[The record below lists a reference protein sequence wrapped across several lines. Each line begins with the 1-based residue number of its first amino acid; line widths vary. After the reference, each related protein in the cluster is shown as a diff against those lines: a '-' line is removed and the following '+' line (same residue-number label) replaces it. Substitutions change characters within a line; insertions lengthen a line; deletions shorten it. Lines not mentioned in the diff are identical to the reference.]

1 MTTGAG
7 KHQPVT
13 GVYPAARLVSATG
26 ATEAASPEDAG
37 QQLAGGTFFWL
48 DLESQDSARLT
59 QFGRS
64 LQLDGAVAATLE
76 DTGRSPDPGMV
87 IPAASARR
95 PSFAASADAIQAL
108 VLASGGQALTAAAIP
123 VRIVYTGQ
131 FLLTVH
137 SGPCPALD
145 QARQQYDAL
154 REAAKSD
161 GSEVLFLVLDGL
173 VGSFEPQLL
182 ALDARL
188 DEIQVELLTGS
199 RRGAEADLLAYRR
212 WLSAAVQA
220 MGWYT
225 GDLEDVSAVGIGQL
239 PGMGPSAQGRF
250 DRHYAHVTRMTH
262 AAQGYRDEAGEALG
276 QYSANISGRQGQV
289 INVLAVISVVFL
301 PLTFLT
307 GYFGMNF
314 DVVTQDLKTVWI
326 FILLGN
332 VLPAASVVLGIVL
345 FRRWI
350 ARLGVPK
357 IVPAAEPAVKP
368 EPARTEPGPT

>member
-1 MTTGAG
+1 M
-7 KHQPVT
+7 
-13 GVYPAARLVSATG
+13 AT
-26 ATEAASPEDAG
+26 A
-37 QQLAGGTFFWL
+37 
-48 DLESQDSARLT
+48 
-59 QFGRS
+59 
-64 LQLDGAVAATLE
+64 
-76 DTGRSPDPGMV
+76 
-87 IPAASARR
+87 AASARR
-95 PSFAASADAIQAL
+95 PSFAVGAGAMQAL
-108 VLASGGQALTAAAIP
+108 VLASGGQAPTAAAIP

-145 QARQQYDAL
+145 HARHQYDGL
-154 REAAKSD
+154 RKAAKSD

-188 DEIQVELLTGS
+188 DEIQDELLTGS
-199 RRGAEADLLAYRR
+199 LRGAEAELLAYRR

-225 GDLEDVSAVGIGQL
+225 GDLEDVNAAGIDQL
-239 PGMGPSAQGRF
+239 PGMDPGAQGRF
-250 DRHYAHVTRMTH
+250 DRYRARVIRMTH

-276 QYSANISGRQGQV
+276 QYSASISGRQGQV
-289 INVLAVISVVFL
+289 INVLTVISVIFL

-332 VLPAASVVLGIVL
+332 VLPAASAVLGFVL
-345 FRRWI
+345 FRRWVV
-350 ARLGVPK
+350 RMGFPK
-357 IVPAAEPAVKP
+357 IMPAAEPAGKP
-368 EPARTEPGPT
+368 GPAGTEPGPT

>member
-1 MTTGAG
+1 M
-7 KHQPVT
+7 T

-314 DVVTQDLKTVWI
+314 DVLTQDLKTVWI

-350 ARLGVPK
+350 DRLGVAR
-357 IVPAAEPAVKP
+357 IMPAAEPAGKP
-368 EPARTEPGPT
+368 EPAGAGPGPT